1 MNAWSPLTPQDVLN
15 QFNDSETAA
24 YDAAKGDPGLVS
36 LGDII
41 NKVMDQIAHA
51 YADAGRLYDPASGA
65 IPAAGTIPAGEK
77 NRAIALVRWL
87 YLLAIPGGK
96 ALAENRAAEAS
107 RAADY
112 FVLVAQRQIHF
123 AAVAV
128 VRPGRHLRTDSFD
141 ALGHT

>member
-65 IPAAGTIPAGEK
+65 IPPAGTIPAGEK
-77 NRAIALVRWL
+77 NRVVST
-87 YLLAIPGGK
+87 LAPARMTSAYFIPPRSK
-96 ALAENRAAEAS
+96 TS
-107 RAADY
+107 T
-112 FVLVAQRQIHF
+112 VM
-123 AAVAV
+123 
-128 VRPGRHLRTDSFD
+128 RHSSDQGL
-141 ALGHT
+141 